1 MPFVSAPSPEK
12 VFRTS
17 VSVMIITISLISQS
31 AHYLATYDSSQ
42 RTLVRK
48 RKFSL
53 LFVTNRIDAMEHSIA
68 AREITQNKLQRNSN
82 CLQRAL
88 RPIVTPTH
96 CGGFWHDEIK
106 SQ

>member
-1 MPFVSAPSPEK
+1 MFFVYASFSKK
-12 VFRTS
+12 VFWIS
-17 VSVMIITISLISQS
+17 VSVMSVTTGLLEQCV
-31 AHYLATYDSSQ
+31 HYLTTYDSSQ

-48 RKFSL
+48 EIFYF
-53 LFVTNRIDAMEHSIA
+53 FVTNRIDAMKHSIA
-68 AREITQNKLQRNSN
+68 AREITQNELQRNSN
-82 CLQRAL
+82 CLQRAQ